1 MNQEELAILYA
12 LLQGTSGKDARSK
25 LNTLKSMGIDIFG
38 TNQPAVSDYV
48 AGPAPTVV
56 NPWDVYGND
65 RNVAAAFEL
74 MGKGAD
80 PVSAMKQVGLQDDP
94 LGTGPKYLDVL
105 TNWYKTEVENQAKLK
120 DYEAQQ
126 QYYQSKAEAKAAAGA
141 KPTIKD
147 ITGQTQYDV
156 MSQATGGA
164 PLTADVLLQ
173 QYALSN
179 KKSPAKMFHENPKIN
194 QYLQEHAKN
203 TMNMLLEASKKR
215 YVPTEA
221 GQSILDQ
228 AALTRLLGG

>member
-1 MNQEELAILYA
+1 MTQEELAILYA
-12 LLQGTSGKDARSK
+12 LLQGTGGKDARAK
-25 LNTLKSMGIDIFG
+25 LNTLKSMGIDLFG
-38 TNQPAVSDYV
+38 TNQPDVPDYV
-48 AGPAPTVV
+48 AGPAPTLA
-56 NPWDVYGND
+56 NPWEVYGGD
-65 RNVAAAFEL
+65 EKVR
-74 MGKGAD
+74 GAYNLLAQGVD

-94 LGTGPKYLDVL
+94 LGTGPKYLDIL
-105 TNWYKTEVENQAKLK
+105 TNWYKTEVENQAKMQ
-120 DYEAQQ
+120 DYTAQQ
-126 QYYQSKAEAKAAAGA
+126 DYYKAKAEAKAAAGA

-156 MSQATGGA
+156 MTKETGT
-164 PLTADVLLQ
+164 PLTAENLLQ

-203 TMNMLLEASKKR
+203 TVNMLLEASKRR

-221 GQSILDQ
+221 GQAMLDQ